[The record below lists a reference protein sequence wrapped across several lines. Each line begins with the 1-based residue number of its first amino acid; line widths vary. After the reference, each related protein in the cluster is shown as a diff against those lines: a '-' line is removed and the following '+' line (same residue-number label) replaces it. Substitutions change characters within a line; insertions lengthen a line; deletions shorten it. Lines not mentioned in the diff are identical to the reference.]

1 MSYFMRTGKRKKYI
15 IFGPVG
21 CNFRRLIT
29 TLITINDNTAAV
41 YASHDGCEGNE
52 IVGLDGLCC
61 CVPNSIVGVREREAG
76 KLRGEG
82 ESEGGRKEEI
92 SGKGGGRTER
102 GEVGK
107 EGQNKP

>member
-1 MSYFMRTGKRKKYI
+1 MSYFMRTGKRKKNI

-82 ESEGGRKEEI
+82 ESEGKHEGEAE
-92 SGKGGGRTER
+92 SGGRHGGEGERKKRHR
-102 GEVGK
+102 GEG
-107 EGQNKP
+107 E